1 MAMAEGRDTTALVGR
16 EAELAE
22 LERLAGDAVA
32 GRGRAIVV
40 EGEAGIGKSRLMAE
54 ALADLP
60 GAGRRCSPASASR
73 WSCTGPSG

>member
-1 MAMAEGRDTTALVGR
+1 VGR
-16 EAELAE
+16 EAELN
-22 LERLAGDAVA
+22 RLAGDAVA

-60 GAGRRCSPASASR
+60 RRGATVLTSVGEPLEPHR
-73 WSCTGPSG
+73 PSG